1 MSGLFI
7 HAVVYVAVNLV
18 LVFVWT
24 VVSGSPDQLG
34 DIAGDPSLALDS
46 SPTFWPIY
54 VMVPW
59 GAGLLIHAAAAL
71 VGFLSPARRRA
82 RREEKRREMQRRR
95 MERRIQRGKARGEE
109 LVSKTANAALEGV
122 TSAVGSLVNRKD
134 EQPPAG
140 TRWVAVMFTDI
151 ADSTGLAERLGD
163 DGWGEILRS
172 HRQLVRTKV
181 DDCAGTEIGTQG
193 DGFLVRF
200 DGPGDAV
207 DAAVAIQQAAA
218 ADGDHPDIRIG
229 IHVGDTLHDDDG
241 DLIGQVVNLAARVT
255 GAAEP
260 SQILVTEPVAD
271 RLGPGVKLEDCGLVD
286 LRGVSRARHL
296 LEVVWR

>member
-1 MSGLFI
+1 VSGLFI
-7 HAVVYVAVNLV
+7 HAVVYLAVNTV

-24 VVSGSPDQLG
+24 MVTGSPEELG
-34 DIAGDPSLALDS
+34 DIVGDPSLALDAD
-46 SPTFWPIY
+46 FWPIF

-59 GAGLLIHAAAAL
+59 GAGLLIHAAVA
-71 VGFLSPARRRA
+71 VVSWLSPRRRRA
-82 RREEKRREMQRRR
+82 RKEERRRIERQRR
-95 MERRIQRGKARGEE
+95 MERRIERGKARGEE
-109 LVSKTANAALEGV
+109 LVSKTANAALEGM
-122 TSAVGSLVNRKD
+122 TTAVGSLVNRKD
-134 EQPPAG
+134 DKPPTG

-181 DDCAGTEIGTQG
+181 DECAGTEIGTQG

-207 DAAVAIQQAAA
+207 DAAISIQQAAA
-218 ADGDHPDIRIG
+218 ADPDHPEIRIG
-229 IHVGDTLHDDDG
+229 LHVGDTLHDDDG

-271 RLGPGVKLEDCGLVD
+271 RLGPAVKLDDCGLVE

-296 LEVVWR
+296 FEVVWR